1 MSTVSARPGRVLLED
16 VPWQT
21 YSRLV
26 RAFDGRRSIRLTYDR
41 GALEIMTIS
50 VEHENHGW
58 FMGRIVLT
66 LTEDLG
72 LPVMGGGSA
81 TFRSR
86 RKLRGLEPDNCF
98 WITSE
103 PRVRGKRKIDL
114 DVDPPPDL
122 AIEIDVTRSSLSRLD
137 IYAALGVPEVWRF
150 DCEDLTIHLLG
161 PDGEYR
167 EIASS
172 PTFPGIKPRDLV
184 RFMNMRFRTE
194 ENSVIRQF
202 RTWVRERIA
211 TSEK

>member
-1 MSTVSARPGRVLLED
+1 VLLED

-58 FMGRIVLT
+58 FMGRLVLT
-66 LTEDLG
+66 LTEELG

-150 DCEDLTIHLLG
+150 DGEDLTIHLLG